1 MRCSRVTF
9 LCGRAGVSALGA
21 VVAKHIG
28 DQSLLNNYLEQFKE
42 VLYLVIYHQDLMIFL
57 IFTWCPDFKLFFNC
71 FSFGK
76 QIRLPNDLPNEL
88 LYGRAG
94 YLWACSF
101 LNKHIG
107 KDTISTTDM
116 VRNMCLMSHDIIPL
130 EFI

>member
-71 FSFGK
+71 FFFMIWIVFRAFGLWSLDH
-76 QIRLPNDLPNEL
+76 LPLPL
-88 LYGRAG
+88 LTPTTPYRCLLLLLTWRNGRG
-94 YLWACSF
+94 L
-101 LNKHIG
+101 
-107 KDTISTTDM
+107 
-116 VRNMCLMSHDIIPL
+116 VR
-130 EFI
+130 